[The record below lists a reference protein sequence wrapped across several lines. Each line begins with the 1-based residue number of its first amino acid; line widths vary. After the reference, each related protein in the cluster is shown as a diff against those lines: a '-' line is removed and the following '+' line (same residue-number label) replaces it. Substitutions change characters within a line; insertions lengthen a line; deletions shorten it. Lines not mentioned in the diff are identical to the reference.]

1 MGKIA
6 VVGSIN
12 MDVVNRVERHP
23 LPGETVSGLETAYIP
38 GGKGANQAVAAARA
52 GAQVLM
58 IGAVGR
64 DPFGGPLVEALG
76 KAGVDTARV
85 LEKKGTSGMAFIT
98 VDAHGEN
105 NIILSSGANGK
116 LSVEDME
123 AGLIDA
129 AAGDGGVGLGGVLL
143 QNEIPWETTSAAV
156 RRARTLGATV
166 YLNPAPARKVE
177 DEVLA
182 LVDVLVVNETEAAAI
197 SGIKVDS
204 REHAEAAAD
213 WLLGRGV
220 REVIVTLGAA
230 GVVYASKE
238 GERVSVPAF
247 RVEAVDTTAAG
258 DTFIGA
264 YAADRDRGASVQE
277 ALQWA
282 NAAAAIAVTRPG
294 AQSSIP
300 SADEV
305 DRWLEIKSSSI

>member
-58 IGAVGR
+58 IGAVGQ

-76 KAGVDTARV
+76 KAGVDTAGV
-85 LEKKGTSGMAFIT
+85 LEKEGTSGMAFIT

-105 NIILSSGANGK
+105 NIILSPGANGR
-116 LSVEDME
+116 LSAEDME
-123 AGLIDA
+123 AGLIG
-129 AAGDGGVGLGGVLL
+129 AAGGSGGAGLGGVLL
-143 QNEIPWETTSAAV
+143 QNEIPWETTAAAV
-156 RRARTLGATV
+156 RHARAYGAAV

-197 SGIKVDS
+197 SGLEVAS
-204 REHAEAAAD
+204 REHAEAAAE

-220 REVIVTLGAA
+220 GEVIVTLGAA
-230 GVVYASKE
+230 GVVYASKQ
-238 GERVSVPAF
+238 GERISAPAF

-258 DTFIGA
+258 DTFIGS
-264 YAADRDRGASVQE
+264 YAAARDRGESVQE
-277 ALQWA
+277 ALRWA

-305 DRWLEIKSSSI
+305 NRWLENRG

>member
-12 MDVVNRVERHP
+12 MDVVNRVEHHP

-58 IGAVGR
+58 IGAVGQ
-64 DPFGGPLVEALG
+64 DPFGGPLVQALET
-76 KAGVDTARV
+76 AGVDTGGV
-85 LEKKGTSGMAFIT
+85 LVKAGTSGMAFIT
-98 VDAHGEN
+98 VDNSGEN

-116 LSVEDME
+116 LGVADME
-123 AGLIDA
+123 AGIGN
-129 AAGDGGVGLGGVLL
+129 AAGALGDGDGLGGVLL
-143 QNEIPWETTSAAV
+143 QNEIPWETTVAAV
-156 RRARTLGATV
+156 RRAHALGATV
-166 YLNPAPARKVE
+166 YLNPAPARTVE

-197 SGIKVDS
+197 SGIQVTGSGD
-204 REHAEAAAD
+204 AGAAAE

-220 REVIVTLGAA
+220 GQVIVTLGAA

-238 GERVSVPAF
+238 GECVSVPAF

-264 YAADRDRGASVQE
+264 YAAARERGSSVRDALRWAS
-277 ALQWA
+277 
-282 NAAAAIAVTRPG
+282 AAAALAVTRRG

-300 SADEV
+300 TADEV
-305 DRWLEIKSSSI
+305 NRWLERNCKS

>member
-23 LPGETVSGLETAYIP
+23 LPGETVSGLDTAYVP
-38 GGKGANQAVAAARA
+38 GGKGANQAVAAAQA

-64 DPFGGPLVEALG
+64 DPFGGPLIQALEA
-76 KAGVDTARV
+76 AGVDTGGV
-85 LEKKGTSGMAFIT
+85 LVKDGTSGMAFIT
-98 VDAHGEN
+98 VDNSGEN

-116 LSVEDME
+116 LDVADME
-123 AGLIDA
+123 AGIGSA
-129 AAGDGGVGLGGVLL
+129 ANREDEGLGGVLL
-143 QNEIPWETTSAAV
+143 QNEIPWETTSAAA
-156 RRARTLGATV
+156 RRARILGATV

-197 SGIKVDS
+197 SGIRVSGPGD
-204 REHAEAAAD
+204 AEAAAE

-220 REVIVTLGAA
+220 GEVIVTLGAA
-230 GVVYASKE
+230 GVIYASRE
-238 GERVSVPAF
+238 GELVNVPAF

-264 YAADRDRGASVQE
+264 YAAARERGGSVQE
-277 ALQWA
+277 SLRWA
-282 NAAAAIAVTRPG
+282 SAAAAIAVTRPG

-300 SADEV
+300 AADEV
-305 DRWLEIKSSSI
+305 NRWLDGRR

>member
-58 IGAVGR
+58 IGAVGQ

-76 KAGVDTARV
+76 QAGVDTAGV
-85 LEKKGTSGMAFIT
+85 LEKEGTSGMAFIT

-105 NIILSSGANGK
+105 NIILSSGANGR
-116 LSVEDME
+116 LGVEDME
-123 AGLIDA
+123 AGLIGA
-129 AAGDGGVGLGGVLL
+129 AVRYGGMGLGGVLL
-143 QNEIPWETTSAAV
+143 QNEIPWETTSAAI

-182 LVDVLVVNETEAAAI
+182 FVDVLVVNETEAAAI
-197 SGIKVDS
+197 SGMKVDS
-204 REHAEAAAD
+204 RENAEAAAE

-238 GERVSVPAF
+238 GKRVSVPAF

-264 YAADRDRGASVQE
+264 YAAARDRGDSVQD
-277 ALQWA
+277 ALRWA

-300 SADEV
+300 AANEV
-305 DRWLEIKSSSI
+305 DQWLENKG

>member
-58 IGAVGR
+58 IGAVGQ

-76 KAGVDTARV
+76 KAGVDTAGV
-85 LEKKGTSGMAFIT
+85 LEKEGTSGMAFIT

-105 NIILSSGANGK
+105 NIILSPGANGR
-116 LSVEDME
+116 LSAEDME
-123 AGLIDA
+123 AGLIG
-129 AAGDGGVGLGGVLL
+129 AAGGSGGAGLGGVLL
-143 QNEIPWETTSAAV
+143 QNEIPWETTAAAV
-156 RRARTLGATV
+156 RHARAYGAAV

-197 SGIKVDS
+197 SGLEVAS
-204 REHAEAAAD
+204 REHAEAAAE

-220 REVIVTLGAA
+220 GEVIVTLGAA
-230 GVVYASKE
+230 GVVYASKQ
-238 GERVSVPAF
+238 GERISAPAF

-258 DTFIGA
+258 DTFIGS
-264 YAADRDRGASVQE
+264 YAAARDRGEFVQE
-277 ALQWA
+277 ALRWA

-305 DRWLEIKSSSI
+305 NRWLENRG

>member
-23 LPGETVSGLETAYIP
+23 LPGETISGLETAYIP

-52 GAQVLM
+52 GVQVSM

-64 DPFGGPLVEALG
+64 DPFGRPLVQALED
-76 KAGVDTARV
+76 AGVNAERV
-85 LEKKGTSGMAFIT
+85 LEKEGTSGMAFIT

-116 LSVEDME
+116 LSAADMN
-123 AGLIDA
+123 AGLAGA
-129 AAGDGGVGLGGVLL
+129 AAGSGADGLGGVLL

-156 RRARTLGATV
+156 RQARAFGATV

-197 SGIKVDS
+197 SGMEVAS
-204 REHAEAAAD
+204 RENAEAAAE
-213 WLLGRGV
+213 WLLNRGV
-220 REVIVTLGAA
+220 GEVIVTLGAA
-230 GVVYASKE
+230 GVIYASKE

-264 YAADRDRGASVQE
+264 YAATREQGSSVQE
-277 ALQWA
+277 ALRWA

-305 DRWLEIKSSSI
+305 NRWLENRG

>member
-58 IGAVGR
+58 IGAVGQ

-76 KAGVDTARV
+76 KAGVNTAGV
-85 LEKKGTSGMAFIT
+85 LEKEGTSGMAFIT

-105 NIILSSGANGK
+105 NIILSPGANGR
-116 LSVEDME
+116 LSAEDME
-123 AGLIDA
+123 AGLIG
-129 AAGDGGVGLGGVLL
+129 AAGGSGGAGLGGVLL
-143 QNEIPWETTSAAV
+143 QNEIPWETTAAAV
-156 RRARTLGATV
+156 RRARTYGAAV

-197 SGIKVDS
+197 SGLEVAS
-204 REHAEAAAD
+204 REHAEAAAE

-220 REVIVTLGAA
+220 GEVIVTLGAA

-238 GERVSVPAF
+238 GERISAPAF

-264 YAADRDRGASVQE
+264 YAAARDRGASVQE
-277 ALQWA
+277 ALRWA

-305 DRWLEIKSSSI
+305 NRWLENRG

>member
-12 MDVVNRVERHP
+12 MDVVNRVDRHP

-58 IGAVGR
+58 IGAVGQ

-76 KAGVDTARV
+76 KAGVDTAGV
-85 LEKKGTSGMAFIT
+85 LEKEGTSGMAFIT

-105 NIILSSGANGK
+105 NIILSSGANGR

-123 AGLIDA
+123 AGLIGA
-129 AAGDGGVGLGGVLL
+129 AAGDVGVGLDGVLL

-156 RRARTLGATV
+156 RRARALGATV

-197 SGIKVDS
+197 SGMKVDS
-204 REHAEAAAD
+204 RENAEAAAE

-264 YAADRDRGASVQE
+264 YAAARNRGDSVQE
-277 ALQWA
+277 ALRWA

-300 SADEV
+300 YADEV
-305 DRWLEIKSSSI
+305 YRWLENKSSSI

>member
-76 KAGVDTARV
+76 KAGVDTAGV
-85 LEKKGTSGMAFIT
+85 LEKEGTSGMAFIT

-116 LSVEDME
+116 LGAEDME
-123 AGLIDA
+123 AGLIGA
-129 AAGDGGVGLGGVLL
+129 AVGYGGMGLGGVLL
-143 QNEIPWETTSAAV
+143 QNEIPWETTSAAI

-182 LVDVLVVNETEAAAI
+182 FVDVLVVNETEATAI
-197 SGIKVDS
+197 SGMKVDS
-204 REHAEAAAD
+204 RENAEAAAQ

-230 GVVYASKE
+230 GGVYASKE

-264 YAADRDRGASVQE
+264 YAAARERGDSVQE
-277 ALQWA
+277 ALRWA

-305 DRWLEIKSSSI
+305 DQWLKNKS

>member
-58 IGAVGR
+58 IGAVGQ

-76 KAGVDTARV
+76 QAGVDTAGV
-85 LEKKGTSGMAFIT
+85 LEKEGTSGMAFIT

-105 NIILSSGANGK
+105 NIILSSGANGR
-116 LSVEDME
+116 LGVEDME
-123 AGLIDA
+123 AGLIGA
-129 AAGDGGVGLGGVLL
+129 AVRYGGMGLGGVLL
-143 QNEIPWETTSAAV
+143 QNEIPWETTSAAI

-182 LVDVLVVNETEAAAI
+182 FVDVLVVNETEAAAI
-197 SGIKVDS
+197 SGMKVDS
-204 REHAEAAAD
+204 RENAEAAAE

-247 RVEAVDTTAAG
+247 RVESVDTTAAG

-264 YAADRDRGASVQE
+264 YAAARDRGDSVQD
-277 ALQWA
+277 ALRWA

-300 SADEV
+300 SANEV
-305 DRWLEIKSSSI
+305 DQWLENKG

>member
-58 IGAVGR
+58 VGAVGR

-76 KAGVDTARV
+76 RAGVDTAGV
-85 LEKKGTSGMAFIT
+85 LEKEGTSGMAFIT

-105 NIILSSGANGK
+105 NIILSAGANGR
-116 LSVEDME
+116 LAVGDME
-123 AGLIDA
+123 AGLEGTA
-129 AAGDGGVGLGGVLL
+129 DGGTGLGGVLL
-143 QNEIPWETTSAAV
+143 QNEIPWETTSAAA
-156 RRARTLGATV
+156 RRARALGAAV

-177 DEVLA
+177 DDVLA
-182 LVDVLVVNETEAAAI
+182 LVDVLVVNETEAAAV

-204 REHAEAAAD
+204 RESAEEAAE

-230 GVVYASKE
+230 GVVYASGE
-238 GERVSVPAF
+238 GERLYVPAF

-264 YAADRDRGASVQE
+264 YAAARERGATVRES
-277 ALQWA
+277 LQWA
-282 NAAAAIAVTRPG
+282 NAAAAIAVTRRG

-305 DRWLEIKSSSI
+305 NRWLENRK